1 MPLRLRSRKKS
12 GGRKPLLIVIALL
25 VLLGGW
31 FWYQRSQVPENPAAP
46 ADVSAPDD
54 ATQTRPLAL
63 PPPES
68 AKPAPAK
75 PVPAEPSALAKPVE
89 PAPPSGSAFLPAEAH
104 DTLRL
109 IIAGGPYP
117 HRQDGGVFG
126 NREGRLPAQP
136 RGFYREY
143 TVATPGLNHRG
154 ARRIVTGGRPPQIY
168 SYTDDHYE
176 SFRRF
181 DWPARGAAP

>member
-1 MPLRLRSRKKS
+1 MPLRSRSRKKTGS
-12 GGRKPLLIVIALL
+12 RKPLLIVIALL

-31 FWYQRSQVPENPAAP
+31 FWHQRSQIAENPDALP
-46 ADVSAPDD
+46 DISAPDG
-54 ATQTRPLAL
+54 ATRSQPLAL

-68 AKPAPAK
+68 ATAPSRTGT
-75 PVPAEPSALAKPVE
+75 SA
-89 PAPPSGSAFLPAEAH
+89 STFLPPEAH

-109 IIAGGPYP
+109 IASGGPFP

-143 TVATPGLNHRG
+143 TVATPRLDHRG
-154 ARRIVTGGRPPQIY
+154 ARRIVTGGQPPQFY
-168 SYTDDHYE
+168 YYTDDHYE

-181 DWPARGAAP
+181 DWPAQGTPR

>member
-1 MPLRLRSRKKS
+1 MPLRSRSRKKS
-12 GGRKPLLIVIALL
+12 GSRKPLLIVIALL

-31 FWYQRSQVPENPAAP
+31 FWHQRSQIAENPDTPPGTSAP
-46 ADVSAPDD
+46 ALDG
-54 ATQTRPLAL
+54 ATRSQPLAL

-68 AKPAPAK
+68 AKPEPAK
-75 PVPAEPSALAKPVE
+75 PAD
-89 PAPPSGSAFLPAEAH
+89 PSGSALLPAEAH

-109 IIAGGPYP
+109 IAGGGPFPY
-117 HRQDGGVFG
+117 RQDGGVFG

-143 TVATPGLNHRG
+143 TVATPRLEHRG
-154 ARRIVTGGRPPQIY
+154 ARRIVTGGQPPRLY
-168 SYTDDHYE
+168 YYTDDHYE

-181 DWPARGAAP
+181 DWPAQGTTK

>member
-31 FWYQRSQVPENPAAP
+31 FWYQRSPVPENPAAP
-46 ADVSAPDD
+46 TDVSAPGD

-68 AKPAPAK
+68 AE
-75 PVPAEPSALAKPVE
+75 PVPAEPSAPAKPVE
-89 PAPPSGSAFLPAEAH
+89 PTPPSGSAFLPAEAH

-109 IIAGGPYP
+109 ITAGGPYP

-143 TVATPGLNHRG
+143 TVTTPGLNHRG
-154 ARRIVTGGRPPQIY
+154 ARRIVTGGQPPQIY
-168 SYTDDHYE
+168 YYTDDHYQ

>member
-12 GGRKPLLIVIALL
+12 GGRKPLLIAIALL

-31 FWYQRSQVPENPAAP
+31 FWHQRSQVPENPVAP
-46 ADVSAPDD
+46 TDVSAPGD

-68 AKPAPAK
+68 APAPAERSAPAK
-75 PVPAEPSALAKPVE
+75 PT
-89 PAPPSGSAFLPAEAH
+89 PPSGSAFLPAEAH

-109 IIAGGPYP
+109 ITAGGPYP

-126 NREGRLPAQP
+126 NRESRLPAQP

-143 TVATPGLNHRG
+143 TVTTPGLNHRG
-154 ARRIVTGGRPPQIY
+154 ARRIVTGGQPPQIY
-168 SYTDDHYE
+168 YYTDDHYQ

>member
-1 MPLRLRSRKKS
+1 MPLRSRSRKKTGS
-12 GGRKPLLIVIALL
+12 RKPLLIVIALL

-31 FWYQRSQVPENPAAP
+31 FWHQRSQIAENPEAP
-46 ADVSAPDD
+46 PDVSIPETSTPGG
-54 ATQTRPLAL
+54 ATRSQPLPL
-63 PPPES
+63 PPQESPEPVPARPPES
-68 AKPAPAK
+68 GK
-75 PVPAEPSALAKPVE
+75 
-89 PAPPSGSAFLPAEAH
+89 PSGSAFLPAEAH

-109 IIAGGPYP
+109 IAGGGPFP

-143 TVATPGLNHRG
+143 TVATPALNHRG
-154 ARRIVTGGRPPQIY
+154 ARRIVTGGQPPQVY
-168 SYTDDHYE
+168 YYTDDHYE

-181 DWPARGAAP
+181 DWPAQGTP